1 MPSIGLTWAIINV
14 VTKILTSLLN
24 QLRKY
29 WFLSNALHVAIIM
42 NIKLQGKY
50 NCCTQGQP
58 LLLCEDFDLS

>member
-1 MPSIGLTWAIINV
+1 MPLPGLIWAIICV
-14 VTKILTSLLN
+14 VMKILTSILN

-29 WFLSNALHVAIIM
+29 WLLSNALHIAIIM

-58 LLLCEDFDLS
+58 LLQCEDFDLS